1 MYIPNC
7 IRCDKSPQKCRVV
20 KTVAKARVILVG
32 VGNAASS
39 LVQALRYYSVH
50 ATDGASGVNYETI
63 GGLRINDI
71 EIVSCFDV
79 VEGKVGKDLAE
90 AIFAEPNIAPRII
103 EYNKPLGIKVKKGPV
118 KDGISPLLAETVQ
131 ISSNP
136 EVDLV
141 KEFKEVDADMVISLL
156 PSGAKEA
163 TYVYADA
170 AIKADLAFI
179 EAAPTRICSDDK
191 WVRKFKKANLPV
203 VGDDLQSQLGGTRL
217 HKGILEIL
225 NSFGAHIKNTYQLD
239 VSGGSEGMNT
249 LYTERRMEKRQ
260 IKTDSIKRTL
270 PYLTDNDIASGT
282 TDYLDFLGNERTGYF
297 WIYGNYFLNTPFKID
312 ITVKT
317 TDGPNAAGTL
327 VNVIR
332 ATKLAL
338 NRGIDG
344 PLLSVSAYGFKYP
357 PVHVGEQDA
366 VKRFEEFITG
376 DRAD

>member
-1 MYIPNC
+1 M
-7 IRCDKSPQKCRVV
+7 
-20 KTVAKARVILVG
+20 TKARVLLVG

-39 LVQALRYYSVH
+39 FVQSLKYYSEH
-50 ATDGASGVNYETI
+50 ETSGLRYETI
-63 GGLRINDI
+63 GGMRISDI
-71 EIVSCFDV
+71 EIAGAFDV
-79 VEGKVGKDLAE
+79 VEGKVGKDISE
-90 AIFAEPNIAPRII
+90 AIFAEPNVAPKIVEFRKKI
-103 EYNKPLGIKVKKGPV
+103 GVKVVKGPV
-118 KDGISPLLAETVQ
+118 LDGISQMLAETIK
-131 ISSNP
+131 ISSEP
-136 EVDLV
+136 EANLV
-141 KEFKEVDADMVISLL
+141 KEMKAMNADMVVSLL

-163 TYVYADA
+163 TYAYANA
-170 AIKADLAFI
+170 ALEADLAFI
-179 EAAPTRICSDDK
+179 EAAPTRICSDDQ
-191 WVRKFKKANLPV
+191 WVRKFKKANLPL

-225 NSFGAHIKNTYQLD
+225 NSFGARVQNTYQLD

-249 LYTERRMEKRQ
+249 LYTERRMEKRR

-270 PYLTDNDIASGT
+270 PYLTDDDIASGT

-297 WIYGNYFLNTPFKID
+297 WIYGSYYMNNPFKID
-312 ITVKT
+312 ITIKT

-357 PVHVGEQDA
+357 PVYVGEQDS
-366 VKRFEEFITG
+366 VRRFEEFISG

>member
-1 MYIPNC
+1 M
-7 IRCDKSPQKCRVV
+7 
-20 KTVAKARVILVG
+20 TKARVLLVG

-39 LVQALRYYSVH
+39 FVQSLKYYSEH
-50 ATDGASGVNYETI
+50 ETSGLRYETI
-63 GGLRINDI
+63 GGMRISDI
-71 EIVSCFDV
+71 EIAGAFDV
-79 VEGKVGKDLAE
+79 VEGKVGKDISE
-90 AIFAEPNIAPRII
+90 AIFAEPNVAPKIVEFRKKI
-103 EYNKPLGIKVKKGPV
+103 GVKVVKGPV
-118 KDGISPLLAETVQ
+118 LDGISQMLAETIK
-131 ISSNP
+131 ISSEP
-136 EVDLV
+136 EANLV
-141 KEFKEVDADMVISLL
+141 KEMKAMNADMVVSLL

-163 TYVYADA
+163 TYAYANA
-170 AIKADLAFI
+170 ALEADLAFI
-179 EAAPTRICSDDK
+179 EAAPTRIYSDDK
-191 WVRKFKKANLPV
+191 WIRKFKKANLPL

-225 NSFGAHIKNTYQLD
+225 NSFGARVQNTYQLD

-249 LYTERRMEKRQ
+249 LYTERRMEKRR

-270 PYLTDNDIASGT
+270 PYLTDDDIASGT

-297 WIYGNYFLNTPFKID
+297 WIYGSYYMNNPFKID
-312 ITVKT
+312 ITIKT

-357 PVHVGEQDA
+357 PVYVGEQDS
-366 VKRFEEFITG
+366 VR
-376 DRAD
+376 R